1 MTSREFNTLLLKRFP
16 EIKEDFENYRIVVH
30 ALKSS
35 SLTIGA
41 TKVSEAAKALEMACK
56 ESNLGFVKQN
66 HATFVGKYTALLAAL
81 KNS

>member
-1 MTSREFNTLLLKRFP
+1 
-16 EIKEDFENYRIVVH
+16 VVH

-66 HATFVGKYTALLAAL
+66 HAAFVEKYTALLAAL